1 MNSDEFRDFRW
12 IETINKEFKDAVAQ
26 ANRPTS
32 EPKRATI
39 SIALH
44 KTSKRD
50 RSKLFCNKA
59 LAQQNARR
67 TKKEVKQKQEMIM
80 NALQKSEKK
89 QKTNRAQLGL

>member
-26 ANRPTS
+26 VNWPTS

-89 QKTNRAQLGL
+89 QKTNRAPLGL